1 MDFIKNTVLCL
12 IAAAAVGTV
21 AMVLVPRGAMDKTL
35 RAVIGIFVVAVV
47 CSPLSELQNGNLTVN
62 AFADFEESNFNKSYS
77 EDMNSALINTFR
89 TALDYSLNEIAAE
102 LKIEIV
108 SVDTDISVDD
118 EQCIIIHEITI
129 TVTGSELY
137 NMEELSRIISEKLGL
152 PVDVS
157 EE

>member
-1 MDFIKNTVLCL
+1 MDFLKDTALCL
-12 IAAAAVGTV
+12 ITAAAVGTV

-102 LKIEIV
+102 LKIEIA
-108 SVDTDISVDD
+108 SVDTDVSIDN

>member
-77 EDMNSALINTFR
+77 EYMNSALINTFR

-102 LKIEIV
+102 LKIEIA

>member
-102 LKIEIV
+102 LKIEIA
-108 SVDTDISVDD
+108 SVDTDVSVDD

-137 NMEELSRIISEKLGL
+137 DMEELSRIISEKLGL

>member
-102 LKIEIV
+102 LKIEIA

>member
-12 IAAAAVGTV
+12 IAAASVGTV

-102 LKIEIV
+102 LKIEIA